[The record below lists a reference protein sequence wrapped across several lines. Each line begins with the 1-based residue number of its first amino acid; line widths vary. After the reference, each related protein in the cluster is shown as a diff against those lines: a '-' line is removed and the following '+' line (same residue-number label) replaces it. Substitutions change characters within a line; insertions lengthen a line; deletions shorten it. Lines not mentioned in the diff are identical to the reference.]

1 MSNFLVETKNE
12 YTTHLTNILTPLI
25 FEGLQSIYKEAVDL
39 AEEKENELLK
49 IFQTCLKRIPKWN
62 TAMIEKETNRIINS
76 SHSYGWLND
85 LIKATLKAN
94 LIVLM
99 YNPTLRVQNKIEPSF
114 YQNIKTTDFIHKVYI
129 ECARELWNNPY
140 LLYHHFPPIEIKRNQ
155 RDCMN
160 IIKDCIREALRK
172 LLPVKHVLEFYLG
185 EDIDN
190 NLANDQFE
198 KAMSD
203 AEERNLTKL
212 IQKDLALDHGIA
224 NPVVHSAILK
234 PELEFN
240 DSSKMKQANIT
251 DTPKQRHES
260 NKTSES
266 DDLKSSKSTK
276 DYLDKNVL
284 KSNSEEKTIGSRI
297 LNIINKN
304 KDSETSSVNSIM
316 SSASDSII
324 KNKLSGITKPIA
336 KSVDRLVDRSAANSI
351 DRSSSNTS
359 SDNISAK
366 KNSDDTSD
374 IKQSIKGFEK
384 ALEPSKNDKP
394 ETFDDKIKKILQK
407 DLATDSDL
415 ETSLNYSQEDNENKY
430 QEIFS
435 NSNISPKKD
444 LKKDNKSSKDKQKFF
459 NNYLQF

>member
-12 YTTHLTNILTPLI
+12 YTTHLSNILTPLI
-25 FEGLQSIYKEAVDL
+25 LEGLQSIYKEAVVI
-39 AEEKENELLK
+39 AEGKENELLK
-49 IFQTCLKRIPKWN
+49 IFQSCLKRIPKWN
-62 TAMIEKETNRIINS
+62 TSMIEKETNRIINS

-99 YNPTLRVQNKIEPSF
+99 YNPTLKIQNKLDPAF
-114 YQNIKTTDFIHKVYI
+114 YQNIKTIDFIHRVYI

-160 IIKDCIREALRK
+160 LIKDCIKEALRK
-172 LLPVKHVLEFYLG
+172 LLPVKHVLQFYLG

-212 IQKDLALDHGIA
+212 IKKDLGSDNLLPQD
-224 NPVVHSAILK
+224 NSKL
-234 PELEFN
+234 ELEFN
-240 DSSKMKQANIT
+240 NSQRLNTANST
-251 DTPKQRHES
+251 DTPRARSISPKKLPVNNYDKLAQ
-260 NKTSES
+260 KT
-266 DDLKSSKSTK
+266 
-276 DYLDKNVL
+276 
-284 KSNSEEKTIGSRI
+284 NSEEKTIGSKI
-297 LNIINKN
+297 LGIINQN
-304 KDSETSSVNSIM
+304 NESDTSSMNSIM
-316 SSASDSII
+316 SDSSDT
-324 KNKLSGITKPIA
+324 KRKLSIK
-336 KSVDRLVDRSAANSI
+336 KSS
-351 DRSSSNTS
+351 TS
-359 SDNISAK
+359 SK
-366 KNSDDTSD
+366 KSNNSEIIQDF
-374 IKQSIKGFEK
+374 KK
-384 ALEPSKNDKP
+384 ALEPNKN
-394 ETFDDKIKKILQK
+394 ESFDDKVKKILEK

-415 ETSLNYSQEDNENKY
+415 ETSLNYSQEDNDNKY

-435 NSNISPKKD
+435 NSIDSTKKEE
-444 LKKDNKSSKDKQKFF
+444 KKETKQLKDKQKFF

>member
-12 YTTHLTNILTPLI
+12 YTIHLSNILTPLI
-25 FEGLQSIYKEAVDL
+25 LEGLQSIYKEAIVI
-39 AEEKENELLK
+39 AEGKENELLK
-49 IFQTCLKRIPKWN
+49 IFQSCLKRIPKWN

-99 YNPTLRVQNKIEPSF
+99 YNPTLRVQNKLDPSF
-114 YQNIKTTDFIHKVYI
+114 YQNIKTIDFIHRVYI

-140 LLYHHFPPIEIKRNQ
+140 LLYHQFPPIEIKRNQ

-160 IIKDCIREALRK
+160 LIKDCIKEALRK
-172 LLPVKHVLEFYLG
+172 LLPVKHVLQFYLG

-212 IQKDLALDHGIA
+212 IKKDLGSDNLLPHDKS
-224 NPVVHSAILK
+224 NL
-234 PELEFN
+234 ELEFN
-240 DSSKMKQANIT
+240 NSQRLNTVDST
-251 DTPKQRHES
+251 DTPRPKLSEVS
-260 NKTSES
+260 KNKVNS
-266 DDLKSSKSTK
+266 DKLVQKT
-276 DYLDKNVL
+276 
-284 KSNSEEKTIGSRI
+284 NSEEKTIGSKI
-297 LNIINKN
+297 LGIINQK
-304 KDSETSSVNSIM
+304 KDSETSSMNSIM
-316 SSASDSII
+316 SDSSD
-324 KNKLSGITKPIA
+324 TKKRSTMK
-336 KSVDRLVDRSAANSI
+336 KSTT
-351 DRSSSNTS
+351 SSNANNS
-359 SDNISAK
+359 EIKINLNKAIESK
-366 KNSDDTSD
+366 KS
-374 IKQSIKGFEK
+374 
-384 ALEPSKNDKP
+384 
-394 ETFDDKIKKILQK
+394 ETFDDKVKKILEK

-415 ETSLNYSQEDNENKY
+415 ETSLNYSQEDNDNKY

-435 NSNISPKKD
+435 NSLVSPKKD
-444 LKKDNKSSKDKQKFF
+444 DKKDTKQFKEKQKFF

>member
-12 YTTHLTNILTPLI
+12 YTTHLSNILTPLI
-25 FEGLQSIYKEAVDL
+25 LEGLQSIYKEAVVI
-39 AEEKENELLK
+39 AEGKENELLK
-49 IFQTCLKRIPKWN
+49 IFQSCLKRIPKWN

-99 YNPTLRVQNKIEPSF
+99 YNPTLRVQNKLDPSF
-114 YQNIKTTDFIHKVYI
+114 YQNIKTVDFIHRVYI

-160 IIKDCIREALRK
+160 LIKDCIKEALRK
-172 LLPVKHVLEFYLG
+172 LLPVKHVLQFYLG

-212 IQKDLALDHGIA
+212 IKKDLGSDNLLPFDK
-224 NPVVHSAILK
+224 SKL
-234 PELEFN
+234 ELEFN
-240 DSSKMKQANIT
+240 NSQRLNTANTT
-251 DTPKQRHES
+251 DTPRPKLSEVKKNLVGNSEKIAQ
-260 NKTSES
+260 KT
-266 DDLKSSKSTK
+266 
-276 DYLDKNVL
+276 
-284 KSNSEEKTIGSRI
+284 NSEEKTIGSKI
-297 LNIINKN
+297 LGIINQN
-304 KDSETSSVNSIM
+304 KDSETSSMNSIM
-316 SSASDSII
+316 SDSTDT
-324 KNKLSGITKPIA
+324 KN
-336 KSVDRLVDRSAANSI
+336 
-351 DRSSSNTS
+351 RSSLKKSSTTS
-359 SDNISAK
+359 
-366 KNSDDTSD
+366 KNSNNSETIND
-374 IKQSIKGFEK
+374 FNK
-384 ALEPSKNDKP
+384 ALEPKKP
-394 ETFDDKIKKILQK
+394 ETFDDKVKKILEK

-415 ETSLNYSQEDNENKY
+415 ETSLNYSQEDNDNKY

-435 NSNISPKKD
+435 NSLVSPKKD
-444 LKKDNKSSKDKQKFF
+444 EKKDTKQFKEKQKFF

>member
-12 YTTHLTNILTPLI
+12 YTTHLINILNPLV

-62 TAMIEKETNRIINS
+62 SAMIEKETNRIINS

-99 YNPTLRVQNKIEPSF
+99 YNPTLKVQNRIDPSF
-114 YQNIKTTDFIHKVYI
+114 YQNIKTTDFIHRVYI

-160 IIKDCIREALRK
+160 IIKDCVKEALRK

-185 EDIDN
+185 EEIDN

-212 IQKDLALDHGIA
+212 IQKDLALDRGVSNSVLPPSI
-224 NPVVHSAILK
+224 SK
-234 PELEFN
+234 PEIEFN
-240 DSSKMKQANIT
+240 ESQKMIQANIT
-251 DTPKQRHES
+251 DTPKQKSYSNKSSES
-260 NKTSES
+260 NDPTSSEMLQYPVKNS
-266 DDLKSSKSTK
+266 
-276 DYLDKNVL
+276 DKNVQKL
-284 KSNSEEKTIGSRI
+284 SNTEEKTIGSRI
-297 LNIINKN
+297 LNIINK
-304 KDSETSSVNSIM
+304 KDSETSSLNSVM
-316 SSASDSII
+316 SSASEQAI
-324 KNKLSGITKPIA
+324 NKKISSA
-336 KSVDRLVDRSAANSI
+336 VRSNS
-351 DRSSSNTS
+351 SATS
-359 SDNISAK
+359 DDISAK
-366 KNSDDTSD
+366 KKSDEMSE

-384 ALEPSKNDKP
+384 ALGPSKNDKP

-435 NSNISPKKD
+435 NSNITPKKD
-444 LKKDNKSSKDKQKFF
+444 LKKDNKSSINKNKFF

>member
-12 YTTHLTNILTPLI
+12 YTTHLSNILTPLI
-25 FEGLQSIYKEAVDL
+25 LEGLQSIYKEAVVI
-39 AEEKENELLK
+39 AEGKENELLK
-49 IFQTCLKRIPKWN
+49 IFQSCLKRIPKWN

-99 YNPTLRVQNKIEPSF
+99 YNPTLKVQNKLDPSF
-114 YQNIKTTDFIHKVYI
+114 YQNIKTVDFIHRVYI

-140 LLYHHFPPIEIKRNQ
+140 LLYHQFPPIEIKRNQ

-160 IIKDCIREALRK
+160 LIKDCIKEALRK

-212 IQKDLALDHGIA
+212 IKKDLGSD
-224 NPVVHSAILK
+224 ILLQQDNSK
-234 PELEFN
+234 LELEFN
-240 DSSKMKQANIT
+240 NSQRINTVNNTDTPKAKSIKIT
-251 DTPKQRHES
+251 DTPKAIQ
-260 NKTSES
+260 KT
-266 DDLKSSKSTK
+266 
-276 DYLDKNVL
+276 
-284 KSNSEEKTIGSRI
+284 NSEEKTIGSKI
-297 LNIINKN
+297 LNIINEN
-304 KDSETSSVNSIM
+304 KESDTSSM
-316 SSASDSII
+316 DSI
-324 KNKLSGITKPIA
+324 L
-336 KSVDRLVDRSAANSI
+336 
-351 DRSSSNTS
+351 SSSSQAKRKS
-359 SDNISAK
+359 SLK
-366 KNSDDTSD
+366 KSESSEL
-374 IKQSIKGFEK
+374 IKDFKK
-384 ALEPSKNDKP
+384 ALDPKKP
-394 ETFDDKIKKILQK
+394 ESFDDKVKKILEK

-415 ETSLNYSQEDNENKY
+415 ETSLNYSQEDNDNKY

-435 NSNISPKKD
+435 NSVDTTKKEE
-444 LKKDNKSSKDKQKFF
+444 KKGIKQMNDKQKFF

>member
-12 YTTHLTNILTPLI
+12 YTTHLSNILTPLV
-25 FEGLQSIYKEAVDL
+25 FEGLQAIYKEAVEL
-39 AEEKENELLK
+39 AAGKENELLK

-99 YNPTLRVQNKIEPSF
+99 YNPTVKVQNKIDPSF
-114 YQNIKTTDFIHKVYI
+114 YENIKTTDFIHRVYI

-140 LLYHHFPPIEIKRNQ
+140 LLYHQFPPIEIKRNQ

-160 IIKDCIREALRK
+160 IIKDCIKEALRK
-172 LLPVKHVLEFYLG
+172 LLPVKHVLQFYLG

-198 KAMSD
+198 KAMTD

-212 IQKDLALDHGIA
+212 IQKDLASDHNQNSVPTSGK
-224 NPVVHSAILK
+224 NM
-234 PELEFN
+234 PELGYN
-240 DSSKMKQANIT
+240 SSEKMNKPDIT
-251 DTPKQRHES
+251 DTPKPRSES
-260 NKTSES
+260 NKSSETSTSKSSDLLQIPDKTSEKK
-266 DDLKSSKSTK
+266 LE
-276 DYLDKNVL
+276 

-297 LNIINKN
+297 LNIINNN
-304 KDSETSSVNSIM
+304 KDSETSSLDSIM
-316 SSASDSII
+316 S
-324 KNKLSGITKPIA
+324 
-336 KSVDRLVDRSAANSI
+336 
-351 DRSSSNTS
+351 TS
-359 SDNISAK
+359 SDNVIKNKISKETKLKSSTSSDNLSANTSAK
-366 KNSDDTSD
+366 NKSDEMSD
-374 IKQSIKGFEK
+374 LKQSIKGFEK
-384 ALEPSKNDKP
+384 ALNPSKNDKP
-394 ETFDDKIKKILQK
+394 ATFDDKIKKILQK

-415 ETSLNYSQEDNENKY
+415 ETSLNYSQEENENKY

-435 NSNISPKKD
+435 NSNVSPKPNSNNIQ
-444 LKKDNKSSKDKQKFF
+444 KKDTKTSKDKQKFF

>member
-12 YTTHLTNILTPLI
+12 YTTHLSNILTPLI
-25 FEGLQSIYKEAVDL
+25 LEGLQSIYKEAVVI
-39 AEEKENELLK
+39 AEGKENELLK
-49 IFQTCLKRIPKWN
+49 IFQSCLKRIPKWN

-99 YNPTLRVQNKIEPSF
+99 YNPTLRVQNKLDPSF
-114 YQNIKTTDFIHKVYI
+114 YQNIKTVDFIHRVYI

-140 LLYHHFPPIEIKRNQ
+140 LLYHQFPPIEIKRNQ

-160 IIKDCIREALRK
+160 LIKDCIKEALRK
-172 LLPVKHVLEFYLG
+172 LLPVKHVLQFYLG

-212 IQKDLALDHGIA
+212 IKKDLGSDNFLPHDKS
-224 NPVVHSAILK
+224 NL
-234 PELEFN
+234 ELEFN
-240 DSSKMKQANIT
+240 NSQRLNTVVST
-251 DTPKQRHES
+251 DTPRPKLSEVS
-260 NKTSES
+260 KNKVNS
-266 DDLKSSKSTK
+266 DKLVQKT
-276 DYLDKNVL
+276 
-284 KSNSEEKTIGSRI
+284 NSEEKTIGSKI
-297 LNIINKN
+297 LGIINQN
-304 KDSETSSVNSIM
+304 KDSETSSINSIM
-316 SSASDSII
+316 SDSSDTKKRSTI
-324 KNKLSGITKPIA
+324 K
-336 KSVDRLVDRSAANSI
+336 KSTT
-351 DRSSSNTS
+351 SSNANNS
-359 SDNISAK
+359 EIKINLNKPVESK
-366 KNSDDTSD
+366 KS
-374 IKQSIKGFEK
+374 
-384 ALEPSKNDKP
+384 
-394 ETFDDKIKKILQK
+394 ETFDDKVKKILEK

-415 ETSLNYSQEDNENKY
+415 ETSLNYSQEDNDNKY

-435 NSNISPKKD
+435 NSLVSPKKD
-444 LKKDNKSSKDKQKFF
+444 DKKDNKQFKEKQKFF

>member
-12 YTTHLTNILTPLI
+12 YTTHLSNILTPLI
-25 FEGLQSIYKEAVDL
+25 FEGLHSIYKEAVEI
-39 AEEKENELLK
+39 AEGKENELLK

-62 TAMIEKETNRIINS
+62 TMMIEKETNRIINS

-99 YNPTLRVQNKIEPSF
+99 YNPTIRVQNKLDPSF
-114 YQNIKTTDFIHKVYI
+114 YQNIKTVDFVHRIYI

-160 IIKDCIREALRK
+160 LIKDCIKEALRK
-172 LLPVKHVLEFYLG
+172 LLPVKHILEFYLG

-212 IQKDLALDHGIA
+212 IKKDLGLDQDMLI
-224 NPVVHSAILK
+224 PVLPNSKL
-234 PELEFN
+234 ELEFN
-240 DSSKMKQANIT
+240 NANIT
-251 DTPKQRHES
+251 DTPRSISPQKYNS
-260 NKTSES
+260 
-266 DDLKSSKSTK
+266 
-276 DYLDKNVL
+276 DKNVI
-284 KSNSEEKTIGSRI
+284 KTNSEEKTIGSKI
-297 LNIINKN
+297 LNIINEN
-304 KDSETSSVNSIM
+304 KESETSSLNSVM
-316 SSASDSII
+316 SDDTI
-324 KNKLSGITKPIA
+324 KKKLSTIA
-336 KSVDRLVDRSAANSI
+336 KS
-351 DRSSSNTS
+351 SSSSSTS
-359 SDNISAK
+359 N
-366 KNSDDTSD
+366 NSD
-374 IKQSIKGFEK
+374 IKQSIKDFEK
-384 ALEPSKNDKP
+384 ALEPTKKLES
-394 ETFDDKIKKILQK
+394 FDDKIKKILKK
-407 DLATDSDL
+407 DLATDSDI
-415 ETSLNYSQEDNENKY
+415 ETSLNYSQEDNDNKY

-435 NSNISPKKD
+435 NSVGSPKKD
-444 LKKDNKSSKDKQKFF
+444 VKKDSKPSKDKQKFF

>member
-12 YTTHLTNILTPLI
+12 YTTHLSNILTPLVL
-25 FEGLQSIYKEAVDL
+25 EGLQSIYKEAVVI
-39 AEEKENELLK
+39 AEGKENELLK
-49 IFQTCLKRIPKWN
+49 IFQSCLKRIPKWN

-99 YNPTLRVQNKIEPSF
+99 YNPTLKVQSKLDPSF
-114 YQNIKTTDFIHKVYI
+114 YQNIRTVDFIHRVYI

-140 LLYHHFPPIEIKRNQ
+140 LLYHQFPPIEIKRNQ

-160 IIKDCIREALRK
+160 LIKDCIKEALRK

-190 NLANDQFE
+190 TLANDQFE

-212 IQKDLALDHGIA
+212 IKKDLGSDNLLPQD
-224 NPVVHSAILK
+224 NSR
-234 PELEFN
+234 LEFDLN
-240 DSSKMKQANIT
+240 NSQRINT
-251 DTPKQRHES
+251 DTPKANS
-260 NKTSES
+260 IKGTDTPKAILKT
-266 DDLKSSKSTK
+266 
-276 DYLDKNVL
+276 
-284 KSNSEEKTIGSRI
+284 NSEEKTIGSKI
-297 LNIINKN
+297 LNIINEN
-304 KDSETSSVNSIM
+304 KESETSSLNSIL
-316 SSASDSII
+316 SDS
-324 KNKLSGITKPIA
+324 SETKR
-336 KSVDRLVDRSAANSI
+336 KSSLKKSD
-351 DRSSSNTS
+351 SSELIQ
-359 SDNISAK
+359 DFK
-366 KNSDDTSD
+366 KAMD
-374 IKQSIKGFEK
+374 
-384 ALEPSKNDKP
+384 SKKP
-394 ETFDDKIKKILQK
+394 ESFDDKVKKILEK

-415 ETSLNYSQEDNENKY
+415 ETSLNYSQEDNDNKY

-435 NSNISPKKD
+435 NSVDTAKKEER
-444 LKKDNKSSKDKQKFF
+444 KDMKQMKDKQKFF